1 MILLL
6 ILHIIILALLLPKR
20 FIQCPHQQKL
30 LPIRHLIQH
39 RRKVH
44 GQPVT
49 QHALHKHPND
59 LNVHPR
65 HECLSVVGFAPP
77 RESGAHVV
85 DLNLELFEGH
95 GGFSLLAGVVGEVF
109 ADDVAFFFEDLGEG
123 LEEVDLGA
131 LDEFFA
137 FVVPGLV
144 HTPQNSD
151 SVQSTLLILQDL
163 GQRSRDDGRA
173 LLSVPIHLISKV
185 FSLSK
190 SIGIIGPVWPTI
202 AHQFTPKP
210 INVLFK
216 CLLLPLPHPHKHR
229 LQIIRILNI
238 QPPDNLLIQ
247 HIIQIGTQQITPL
260 PPLGIL

>member
-85 DLNLELFEGH
+85 DLNLELFECH